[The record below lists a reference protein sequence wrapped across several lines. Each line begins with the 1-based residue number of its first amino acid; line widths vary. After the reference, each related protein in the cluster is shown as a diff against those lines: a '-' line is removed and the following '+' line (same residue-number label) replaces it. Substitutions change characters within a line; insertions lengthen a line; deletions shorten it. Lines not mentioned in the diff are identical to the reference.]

1 MKNKDSLIMLKY
13 MISEGFNPNNYQR
26 ILELLQS
33 APLSLSKDLKEYN
46 PYLLSK
52 RVNYQELDYYGINGA
67 YGYLQNSE
75 ILVPKTIYNDDHFL
89 YQPVKRLYKRYSC
102 NIPSVDE
109 FDTVVFFEDLS
120 EENLSDE
127 QEYSIYNAVENSLRF
142 KNSYFGF
149 ITSMSYSQMDY
160 VVQVVKRK
168 IDQTDSY
175 KLSYET
181 VSKENKKLYLIK
193 KRGTRA

>member
-1 MKNKDSLIMLKY
+1 MKNKHSLMLKY

-33 APLSLSKDLKEYN
+33 APLSLSKDLKQYN

-75 ILVPKTIYNDDHFL
+75 ILVPKIIYNDDHFL
-89 YQPVKRLYKRYSC
+89 YQPVKRLYKRYSYGV
-102 NIPSVDE
+102 PSVDE

-120 EENLSDE
+120 EEDLSDE
-127 QEYSIYNAVENSLRF
+127 QKYSIYNAVENSLRF
-142 KNSYFGF
+142 KNSFFGF
-149 ITSMSYSQMDY
+149 ITSTDYQQMDY
-160 VVQVVKRK
+160 VDQVIKHK

-181 VSKENKKLYLIK
+181 VSEENKKLYLIK
-193 KRGTRA
+193 KRGTRT